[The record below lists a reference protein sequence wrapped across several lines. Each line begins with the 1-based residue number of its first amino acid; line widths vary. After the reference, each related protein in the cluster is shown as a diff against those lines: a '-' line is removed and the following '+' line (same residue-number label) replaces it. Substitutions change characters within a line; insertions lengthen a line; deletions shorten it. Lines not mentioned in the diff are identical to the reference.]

1 MISENKIFVIPMGYA
16 LLFTLK
22 EPCLSWMK
30 KPKQTGLNRNYQ
42 HMIFHIPTFY
52 WMPAYILDICKFDQ
66 TK

>member
-1 MISENKIFVIPMGYA
+1 MGYA